1 MDTTLCDK
9 SFMKVTGPS
18 EAMAS
23 EHDAVTP

>member
-1 MDTTLCDK
+1 MDTTQCDK

-23 EHDAVTP
+23 ERDAIRL